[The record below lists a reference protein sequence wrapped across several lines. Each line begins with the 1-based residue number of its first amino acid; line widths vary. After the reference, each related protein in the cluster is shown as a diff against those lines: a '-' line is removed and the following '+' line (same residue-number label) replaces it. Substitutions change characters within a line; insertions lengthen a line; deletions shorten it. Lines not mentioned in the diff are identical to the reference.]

1 MGSRGARRLE
11 PPESDAREED
21 ETSDDARRRSWSAM
35 TGRARKCQSWSGRDD
50 FRADEPASGGARH
63 DRRFARVP
71 KRRRRGGSPAV
82 CAPRV
87 RRTRAG
93 LCDARA
99 DAFARR
105 DCCWIF
111 EAWCWRVAR
120 VLRVYLGPRA
130 APPGDLPTVAPRH
143 RLPRATMDPEAGEA
157 PTPAS
162 AVDLRKPLRMTALYL
177 VTFTA
182 LLVGASLAPTAD
194 AVDKPAVAS
203 ARRVMEAPEPRPS
216 ALSRVVAPLERDH
229 AVPAPPADELSPAAV
244 AVGADGGGEG
254 DAPSSSSLPECAF
267 HVYRHLS
274 KTGGTTVRFVFD
286 KQTAMGEWEYP
297 LSYGFDEA
305 QWTALLARWR
315 AAARAWRAGDRA
327 EGPRT
332 LVEVRGNWPSN
343 WPAENFERVLADVA
357 TLKEEFGDS
366 FGDSEEKDATSTCR
380 VTTSAMLREPAAQYL
395 SFYDYYIRA
404 RQEATPDAAEDR
416 SKRWPDVPGRA
427 AWGADA
433 GEWAARVPNMQTREM
448 LGNKCTPQMRQ
459 PGYDVVWRAGE
470 SAPSRVGAR
479 EKDVEC
485 ATTTPSDFRRFEAM
499 LRSIDVVGVTER
511 FDEFLLALKDVAG
524 VRHVAYVKS
533 NEGAKNRASTK
544 SSSTSKWNSS
554 PRSLTTF
561 PNPSPTPSGRRRRWT
576 RRRTNSRRV

>member
-327 EGPRT
+327 EGTRT

-343 WPAENFERVLADVA
+343 WPAENF
-357 TLKEEFGDS
+357 
-366 FGDSEEKDATSTCR
+366 
-380 VTTSAMLREPAAQYL
+380 
-395 SFYDYYIRA
+395 A
-404 RQEATPDAAEDR
+404 RP
-416 SKRWPDVPGRA
+416 
-427 AWGADA
+427 
-433 GEWAARVPNMQTREM
+433 
-448 LGNKCTPQMRQ
+448 
-459 PGYDVVWRAGE
+459 
-470 SAPSRVGAR
+470 
-479 EKDVEC
+479 
-485 ATTTPSDFRRFEAM
+485 
-499 LRSIDVVGVTER
+499 
-511 FDEFLLALKDVAG
+511 
-524 VRHVAYVKS
+524 
-533 NEGAKNRASTK
+533 
-544 SSSTSKWNSS
+544 
-554 PRSLTTF
+554 
-561 PNPSPTPSGRRRRWT
+561 RRRRDAQ
-576 RRRTNSRRV
+576 RRVWGFVRRFRREGRHVHVSRDDVRDASRARGAVPLLLRLLHPRARRGDARCRRGSLEAVAGRARPRGVGRGRGRVGGARAEHADARDARK

>member
-1 MGSRGARRLE
+1 MVAQALEERLEPRDDSPREFALEIDGDGFGSLRRLGGGERGEDGARVELAESPAEPDEVGEASLDGEVGGVAGDELDAARRDVVAELRRAVHLEDEVRVPHARRTRGGVDVASNQVGAELGIAGARRLE

-327 EGPRT
+327 EGPA
-332 LVEVRGNWPSN
+332 PSSRF
-343 WPAENFERVLADVA
+343 AA
-357 TLKEEFGDS
+357 TGR
-366 FGDSEEKDATSTCR
+366 ATGPPK
-380 VTTSAMLREPAAQYL
+380 TSAASSPTSR
-395 SFYDYYIRA
+395 
-404 RQEATPDAAEDR
+404 R
-416 SKRWPDVPGRA
+416 SKKS
-427 AWGADA
+427 
-433 GEWAARVPNMQTREM
+433 
-448 LGNKCTPQMRQ
+448 LGIR
-459 PGYDVVWRAGE
+459 
-470 SAPSRVGAR
+470 SAIP
-479 EKDVEC
+479 K
-485 ATTTPSDFRRFEAM
+485 
-499 LRSIDVVGVTER
+499 
-511 FDEFLLALKDVAG
+511 
-524 VRHVAYVKS
+524 
-533 NEGAKNRASTK
+533 
-544 SSSTSKWNSS
+544 
-554 PRSLTTF
+554 
-561 PNPSPTPSGRRRRWT
+561 
-576 RRRTNSRRV
+576 RRTPRPRVA